1 MSERPAIIRV
11 HQEEEGDRAH
21 VTVTLAW
28 QDDEYRGEAVG
39 DTDATSR
46 PRLLGEATLRAVE
59 QVTESRVSLTLA
71 AVATTDLGE
80 TQIAMAQV
88 KMAGAEQLMVGS
100 ALLRESDP
108 TSATVRAVLDAINRR
123 LTQMLS

>member
-11 HQEEEGDRAH
+11 QQEESDGQAH

-28 QDDEYRGEAVG
+28 QDAEYHGDAVG
-39 DTDATSR
+39 DTDAVART
-46 PRLLGEATLRAVE
+46 RLLGEATLRAVE
-59 QVTESRVSLTLA
+59 KVTDDRVSLSLA

-80 TQIAMAQV
+80 AQVAMAQV
-88 KMAGAEQLMVGS
+88 MMQGVDHLMVGS

-108 TSATVRAVLDAINRR
+108 TGATVRAVLDAINRR
-123 LTQMLS
+123 LIQVLS